1 MILFFELGHM
11 FYSSRKL
18 TRLIAALGLALL
30 SINGAQQCRA
40 LCLLANCHAAAS
52 DAEET
57 AKPRSCGK
65 CCKKSKP
72 AFASSQQAAGGM
84 SNISQESDQCPGDE
98 PCVCCASP
106 VPTQTSSTVDSLE
119 VLDSM
124 PLDGNLTAVVQY
136 LNRHSERV
144 ADAQESDIAR
154 TVSVCVELCRF
165 VV

>member
-1 MILFFELGHM
+1 M
-11 FYSSRKL
+11 FHRSHSL
-18 TRLIAALGLALL
+18 TRLIAALGLVLL

-52 DAEET
+52 GVTEA
-57 AKPRSCGK
+57 AKPRSCGE
-65 CCKKSKP
+65 CCKKANP
-72 AFASSQQAAGGM
+72 AAASTQQQAGDGL
-84 SNISQESDQCPGDE
+84 NNNSQGSDQCPGGE

-106 VPTQTSSTVDSLE
+106 VPTQTSSAVDSLE
-119 VLDSM
+119 VLDAM
-124 PLDGNLTAVVQY
+124 PFDGNLTAVVQY

-144 ADAQESDIAR
+144 SAVHDGGIAR

>member
-1 MILFFELGHM
+1 M
-11 FYSSRKL
+11 FHRSRKL

-40 LCLLANCHAAAS
+40 LCLLANCHV
-52 DAEET
+52 AESGAQKT

-65 CCKKSKP
+65 CCKQAKP
-72 AFASSQQAAGGM
+72 VAATSQQVADSM
-84 SNISQESDQCPGDE
+84 SNVSQCSDECPGGE
-98 PCVCCASP
+98 PCVCCATP
-106 VPTQTSSTVDSLE
+106 VPTQTSSPVDSQE

-124 PLDGNLTAVVQY
+124 PLDGNLTAVVQF
-136 LNRHSERV
+136 LNYHSERLS
-144 ADAQESDIAR
+144 DSHESEMAR

>member
-1 MILFFELGHM
+1 M
-11 FYSSRKL
+11 FHRSRKL

-65 CCKKSKP
+65 CCQKSKP
-72 AFASSQQAAGGM
+72 ASASTQQAANGTN
-84 SNISQESDQCPGDE
+84 NISQESEQCPGDE

-106 VPTQTSSTVDSLE
+106 VPTQTSSAVDSLE

-144 ADAQESDIAR
+144 ADTNESDVAR